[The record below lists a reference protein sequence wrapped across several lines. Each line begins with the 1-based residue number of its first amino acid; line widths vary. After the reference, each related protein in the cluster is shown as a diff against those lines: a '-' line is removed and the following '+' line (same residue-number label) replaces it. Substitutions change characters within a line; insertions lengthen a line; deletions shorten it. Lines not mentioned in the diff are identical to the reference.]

1 MGSVNGT
8 VKTFSTDKGIFTAT
22 RECGDA
28 SQGRFTGLAVT
39 DRWFPMSIMLI
50 LQGWMTRCFV
60 VCIDVM

>member
-39 DRWFPMSIMLI
+39 DRWFPMSSYAHLYR
-50 LQGWMTRCFV
+50 GG
-60 VCIDVM
+60 